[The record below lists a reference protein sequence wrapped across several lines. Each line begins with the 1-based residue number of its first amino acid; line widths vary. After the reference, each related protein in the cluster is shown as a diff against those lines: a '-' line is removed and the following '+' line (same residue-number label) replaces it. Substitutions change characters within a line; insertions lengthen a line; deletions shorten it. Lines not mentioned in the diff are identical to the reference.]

1 MDVITEPRLEEPW
14 DSSPNGDPMEAS
26 PAPQPNPW
34 DYQSPSASQGRRC
47 GQCPQPGPAP
57 RAHPAVS
64 DRASGWAPWSGLY
77 GEISGL
83 HRRGLMKPP
92 RADRCAEP
100 ARARGE
106 PEPAPLSLLPGEADL
121 GPGIVA
127 RGAAAGWEGPGGE
140 KGVVQSRA
148 GPAPAAQPGAQ
159 VPGSCGLSLPSPSPR
174 GFRAPRGDAGRL
186 ELSVGV
192 CEARPLTA
200 RDRPGPEPPT
210 PWEGLGNGLG
220 CSWMLGHR
228 ESFPVNCGR

>member
-121 GPGIVA
+121 GSWLVGQLQ
-127 RGAAAGWEGPGGE
+127 AG
-140 KGVVQSRA
+140 
-148 GPAPAAQPGAQ
+148 
-159 VPGSCGLSLPSPSPR
+159 
-174 GFRAPRGDAGRL
+174 RAPVGRRGWCSPGQGPPPLRSREPRCQAPVGCPSRLPPLVDL
-186 ELSVGV
+186 ELHAGTRADWSCLSGS
-192 CEARPLTA
+192 ARLA
-200 RDRPGPEPPT
+200 
-210 PWEGLGNGLG
+210 L
-220 CSWMLGHR
+220 
-228 ESFPVNCGR
+228 